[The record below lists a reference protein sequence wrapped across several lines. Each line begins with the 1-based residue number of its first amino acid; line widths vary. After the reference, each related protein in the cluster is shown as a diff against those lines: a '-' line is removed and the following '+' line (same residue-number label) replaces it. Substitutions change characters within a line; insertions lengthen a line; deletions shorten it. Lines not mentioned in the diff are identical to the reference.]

1 MEKISILI
9 ADDHK
14 LIRETWSFILNN
26 DSRFTVVAECGDSEQ
41 AVEMARTKKP
51 QIVLMDIN
59 MTPISGFEATER
71 IRKVSPGS
79 KVIGVSMHSQP
90 AYAKKMLQIG
100 ARGYVTKNS
109 SKEEMITAIME
120 VNAGNKYICDEIKNN
135 ISELVLEENKDVP
148 NVNALTEREIQIINL
163 IKEGQSSK
171 EIALN
176 LNISLKTVEVH
187 RHNILKKLK
196 LKNSASLVNLL
207 IMWLPVFSNLGVN
220 LYIGAKMNLYNP
232 TIRAFFL

>member
-1 MEKISILI
+1 MQKVSILI

-14 LIRETWSFILNN
+14 LIRETWSYILNN
-26 DSRFTVVAECGDSEQ
+26 DPRFEVVAECGDSEE
-41 AVEMARTKKP
+41 AVEVARTKRP

-59 MTPISGFEATER
+59 MTPISGFEATEK
-71 IRKVSPGS
+71 IRKVSPAS
-79 KVIGVSMHSQP
+79 KIIGVSMHSQP

-109 SKEEMITAIME
+109 SKEEMIKAILE
-120 VNAGNKYICDEIKNN
+120 VQNGNKYICDEIKNN
-135 ISELVLEENKDVP
+135 ISELVLEENKDTP

-163 IKEGQSSK
+163 IKEGFSSK
-171 EIALN
+171 EIATQ

-196 LKNSASLVNLL
+196 LKNSASLVNF
-207 IMWLPVFSNLGVN
+207 INN
-220 LYIGAKMNLYNP
+220 TATYI
-232 TIRAFFL
+232 

>member
-26 DSRFTVVAECGDSEQ
+26 DARFIVVAECGDSEQ

-59 MTPISGFEATER
+59 MTPISGFEATEK

-120 VNAGNKYICDEIKNN
+120 VHAGNKYICDEIKNN

-171 EIALN
+171 EIAHS

-196 LKNSASLVNLL
+196 LKNSASLVNF
-207 IMWLPVFSNLGVN
+207 INNVATS
-220 LYIGAKMNLYNP
+220 I
-232 TIRAFFL
+232 

>member
-1 MEKISILI
+1 MQKVSILI

-14 LIRETWSFILNN
+14 LIRETWSYILNN
-26 DSRFTVVAECGDSEQ
+26 DPRFEVVAECGDSEQ
-41 AVEMARTKKP
+41 AVEVARTKRP

-59 MTPISGFEATER
+59 MTPISGFEATEK
-71 IRKVSPGS
+71 IRKVSPAS
-79 KVIGVSMHSQP
+79 KIIGVSMHSQP

-109 SKEEMITAIME
+109 SKEEMIKAILE
-120 VNAGNKYICDEIKNN
+120 VQNGNKYICDEIKNN
-135 ISELVLEENKDVP
+135 ISELVLEENKDTP

-163 IKEGQSSK
+163 IKEGFSSK
-171 EIALN
+171 EIATQ

-196 LKNSASLVNLL
+196 LKNSASLVNF
-207 IMWLPVFSNLGVN
+207 INN
-220 LYIGAKMNLYNP
+220 TATYI
-232 TIRAFFL
+232 

>member
-1 MEKISILI
+1 MIMEKISVLI

-26 DSRFTVVAECGDSEQ
+26 DARFTVVAECGDSEQ
-41 AVEMARTKKP
+41 AVEMAKNKKP

-59 MTPISGFEATER
+59 MLPISGFEATEK
-71 IRKVSPGS
+71 IRKVSPAS
-79 KVIGVSMHSQP
+79 RIIGISMHSQP

-120 VNAGNKYICDEIKNN
+120 VHSGNKYICDEIKNN

-171 EIALN
+171 EIAVT

-196 LKNSASLVNLL
+196 LKNSASLVNF
-207 IMWLPVFSNLGVN
+207 INNVATS
-220 LYIGAKMNLYNP
+220 I
-232 TIRAFFL
+232 

>member
-1 MEKISILI
+1 
-9 ADDHK
+9 
-14 LIRETWSFILNN
+14 
-26 DSRFTVVAECGDSEQ
+26 
-41 AVEMARTKKP
+41 
-51 QIVLMDIN
+51 
-59 MTPISGFEATER
+59 
-71 IRKVSPGS
+71 
-79 KVIGVSMHSQP
+79 MHSQP

-109 SKEEMITAIME
+109 SKEEMIAAILE
-120 VNAGNKYICDEIKNN
+120 VQAGNKYICDEIKNN

-171 EIALN
+171 EIASA

-196 LKNSASLVNLL
+196 LKNSASLVNF
-207 IMWLPVFSNLGVN
+207 INNVATS
-220 LYIGAKMNLYNP
+220 I
-232 TIRAFFL
+232 

>member
-1 MEKISILI
+1 MEKISVLI

-14 LIRETWSFILNN
+14 LIRETWSYILNN
-26 DSRFTVVAECGDSEQ
+26 DPRFEVIAECGDSEQ
-41 AVEMARTKKP
+41 AVEMSKVKRP

-59 MTPISGFEATER
+59 MMPISGFEATER
-71 IRKVSPGS
+71 IRKVSPLS

-109 SKEEMITAIME
+109 SKEEMIKAIME
-120 VNAGNKYICDEIKNN
+120 VHNGNKYVCEEIKNN
-135 ISELVLEENKDVP
+135 ISDQVLEDNSDAP

-171 EIALN
+171 EIAAVLA
-176 LNISLKTVEVH
+176 ISLKTVEVH

-196 LKNSASLVNLL
+196 LKNSASLVNF
-207 IMWLPVFSNLGVN
+207 MNNSAT
-220 LYIGAKMNLYNP
+220 YI
-232 TIRAFFL
+232 